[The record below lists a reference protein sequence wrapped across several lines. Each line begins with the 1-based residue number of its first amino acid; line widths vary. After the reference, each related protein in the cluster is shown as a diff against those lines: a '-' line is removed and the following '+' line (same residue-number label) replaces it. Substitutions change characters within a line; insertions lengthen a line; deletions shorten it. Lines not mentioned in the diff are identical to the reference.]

1 MDSHVG
7 SAIQIIIGV
16 VIGVLV
22 LGVLYLLFK
31 NTVLPSISN
40 SVSSMVTYTG

>member
-16 VIGVLV
+16 VVGVLV
-22 LGVLYLLFK
+22 LGALYLLFK
-31 NTVLPSISN
+31 NTVLPSISTQ
-40 SVSSMVTYTG
+40 VSSMISYH